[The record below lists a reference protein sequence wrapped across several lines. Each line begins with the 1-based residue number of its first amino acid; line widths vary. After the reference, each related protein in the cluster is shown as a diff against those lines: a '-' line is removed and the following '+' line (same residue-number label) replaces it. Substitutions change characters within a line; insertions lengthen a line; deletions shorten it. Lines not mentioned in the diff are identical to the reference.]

1 MTYNDAVNDLVRRY
15 CNGEFKGWTMTDDYN
30 AQMRRILPD
39 GRFEFIAFENLV
51 IFHNIINLED
61 YSEGELWFYGSMYY
75 DTMEEFEAQG
85 AEIMAEC
92 VFEQTTATTIN
103 IAEGDV
109 EALYNEYVAFVKEE
123 HA

>member
-15 CNGEFKGWTMTDDYN
+15 CNGEFPGWVLTDDYD

-39 GRFEFIAFENLV
+39 GRFEFIAFDNLV
-51 IFHNIINLED
+51 IFHNIIDLND
-61 YSEGELWFYGSMYY
+61 YSDGELWFYGSMYY

-92 VFEQTTATTIN
+92 IFEQTPATTIN
-103 IAEGDV
+103 IAEGNV
-109 EALYNEYVAFVKEE
+109 EALYDEYVAFVKEE

>member
-15 CNGEFKGWTMTDDYN
+15 CNGEFKGWTMTDDDN
-30 AQMRRILPD
+30 AQMRRVLPD

-92 VFEQTTATTIN
+92 IFEQTPATTIN

-109 EALYNEYVAFVKEE
+109 EALYDEYIAFVKEE
-123 HA
+123 

>member
-15 CNGEFKGWTMTDDYN
+15 RNGEFKGWTMTDDDN
-30 AQMRRILPD
+30 AQMRRVLTD
-39 GRFEFIAFENLV
+39 GRFEFIAFDNLV
-51 IFHNIINLED
+51 IFHNIIDLDD
-61 YSEGELWFYGSMYY
+61 YSDGELWFYGSMYY

-92 VFEQTTATTIN
+92 IFEQTPATTIN

-109 EALYNEYVAFVKEE
+109 EALYDEYVAFVKEE
-123 HA
+123 

>member
-15 CNGEFKGWTMTDDYN
+15 RNGEFKGWTMTDDDN
-30 AQMRRILPD
+30 AQMRRVLTD
-39 GRFEFIAFENLV
+39 GRFEFIAFDNLV

-92 VFEQTTATTIN
+92 IFEQTPATTIN

-109 EALYNEYVAFVKEE
+109 EALYDEYIAFVKEE
-123 HA
+123 

>member
-1 MTYNDAVNDLVRRY
+1 MTYDEAVNDLVLRY
-15 CNGEFKGWTMTDDYN
+15 CNDEFKGWVLTDDYN

-51 IFHNIINLED
+51 IFHNIIDLED
-61 YSEGELWFYGSMYY
+61 YSDGELWFFGSMYY

-85 AEIMAEC
+85 AEVMAEC
-92 VFEQTTATTIN
+92 MFEQTPSTVLN

-109 EALYNEYVAFVKEE
+109 EALYAEYVAFVKGE
-123 HA
+123 

>member
-1 MTYNDAVNDLVRRY
+1 MTYDDAVNDLVRRY
-15 CNGEFKGWTMTDDYN
+15 CNGEFKGWVLTDDYN

-51 IFHNIINLED
+51 IFHNIIDLED
-61 YSEGELWFYGSMYY
+61 YSDGELWSFGSMYY

-85 AEIMAEC
+85 AEVMAEC
-92 VFEQTTATTIN
+92 VFEQTPSTVLN

-109 EALYNEYVAFVKEE
+109 EALYAEYVEFVKGE
-123 HA
+123 

>member
-15 CNGEFKGWTMTDDYN
+15 RNGEFKGWTMTDDDN
-30 AQMRRILPD
+30 AQMRRVLTD
-39 GRFEFIAFENLV
+39 GRFEFIAFDNLV
-51 IFHNIINLED
+51 IFHNIIDLDD
-61 YSEGELWFYGSMYY
+61 YSDGELWFYGSMYY

-92 VFEQTTATTIN
+92 IFEQTPATTIN

-109 EALYNEYVAFVKEE
+109 EALYDEYIAFVKEE
-123 HA
+123 

>member
-15 CNGEFKGWTMTDDYN
+15 RNGEFKGWTMTDDDN
-30 AQMRRILPD
+30 AQMRRVLTD
-39 GRFEFIAFENLV
+39 GRFEFIAFDNLV
-51 IFHNIINLED
+51 IFHNIIDLDD
-61 YSEGELWFYGSMYY
+61 YSDGELWFYGSMYY

-92 VFEQTTATTIN
+92 IFEQTPATTIN

-123 HA
+123 